1 MTSNLLTAF
10 NDQLSSFIDD
20 MLIIYPS
27 DVDIMYAKNSFTTIR
42 KMNHRLVITV
52 CQDKINSLYFNQI
65 MSGDLEFF
73 LNKDYTTDLAESQN
87 SSKIMES
94 INRLRQPIRSMD
106 TNNREKSI
114 KYLQNISNLSNLYFS
129 K

>member
-1 MTSNLLTAF
+1 MNSNILTAF
-10 NDQLSSFIDD
+10 NDQLSCFIDD
-20 MLIIYPS
+20 MLILYPN

-42 KMNHRLVITV
+42 KINPRLVISV
-52 CQDKINSLYFNQI
+52 WQDKINSLYFNQI

-73 LNKDYTTDLAESQN
+73 LNKDYSSDLAESQN

-94 INRLRQPIRSMD
+94 INRLRQPIRNMD
-106 TNNREKSI
+106 TNNREKAMR
-114 KYLQNISNLSNLYFS
+114 YLQNISNLSNLYFS